1 MQLADGCDVPACG
14 DCHAIIQN
22 GKKIAEEQG
31 LYDPNKNVSGG
42 DRMKVEKGATG
53 GNNLKVKHV
62 LEKKLTSL
70 KITDEGEMIT
80 YQPKEGDKNQQPSTK
95 LVIGISY
102 DGMVDGDPDK
112 WSMNNTSRNS
122 LIDIYGD
129 NTEKWIG
136 KEPEIQLEGSGEYRH
151 IVIDTLRTK

>member
-1 MQLADGCDVPACG
+1 
-14 DCHAIIQN
+14 
-22 GKKIAEEQG
+22 
-31 LYDPNKNVSGG
+31 
-42 DRMKVEKGATG
+42 MKVEKGATG

-62 LEKKLTSL
+62 LEKKITKL

-80 YQPKEGDKNQQPSTK
+80 YQPKEGDKNQTASTK

-102 DGMVDGDPDK
+102 EDMQDGDPDK

-129 NTEKWIG
+129 DTEKWVG
-136 KEPEIQLEGSGEYRH
+136 KEPEIQLEGTGEYRH
-151 IVIDTLRTK
+151 IVIDNLRTK